1 MILYCPT
8 KLIRL
13 NFIVLLKYKISPT
26 KSIKVDK
33 VSYPE
38 GEKAVQVV
46 GCIEQKK
53 IYILVYIVVDY
64 MLWCLPK
71 KRKKENFMVCI
82 SRTLFD

>member
-1 MILYCPT
+1 MSVL
-8 KLIRL
+8 RL
-13 NFIVLLKYKISPT
+13 TGWVNSPT

-53 IYILVYIVVDY
+53 KYILVYIVVDY
-64 MLWCLPK
+64 MLWCLTK
-71 KRKKENFMVCI
+71 KKEERKLHGVYLKN
-82 SRTLFD
+82 TLWLSMCTRFL